1 MSEEAFNR
9 MLANLGDDRTSSAE
23 RYESIRRKL
32 IQFFAW
38 EASVFPEDAADEVL
52 DRVAKRLEAGEQIE
66 DMERYALGV
75 ARFVRMEER
84 QDNQRK
90 RLAIVQ
96 RPSVVADETVDE
108 TLECLETCL
117 EQLPPETR
125 VLLTDYYA
133 GEKRARIE
141 RRQQLA
147 ARFGIEM
154 NALRNRALRLREKLE
169 CCVENCLRRP
179 H

>member
-1 MSEEAFNR
+1 MTRAGPIPISGVPSKCRENGASMANSSFPRRRWGLSEQAFNR
-9 MLANLGDDRTSSAE
+9 MLANLGEDRESSAE
-23 RYESIRRKL
+23 RYESIRRRL

-52 DRVAKRLEAGEQIE
+52 DRVAKRLEAGEQID

-84 QDNQRK
+84 QETQRK
-90 RLAIVQ
+90 RLAIAQ
-96 RPSVVADETVDE
+96 RPSAVDSGSEADHALD
-108 TLECLETCL
+108 CLETCL

-133 GEKRARIE
+133 GE
-141 RRQQLA
+141 
-147 ARFGIEM
+147 
-154 NALRNRALRLREKLE
+154 
-169 CCVENCLRRP
+169 
-179 H
+179 